1 MFGKAE
7 LAGLSQRKA
16 ALGLR
21 IAQRRGEMVADAGS
35 VASLLRQI
43 DPWLVRLHRV
53 SRFWPV
59 LLTFARLRR
68 GRSPLS
74 SKLGL
79 LFRWA
84 PLVVKIVRAV
94 KKNRGLQQ
102 RPFTYAGR
110 GE

>member
-1 MFGKAE
+1 MPGNAD
-7 LAGLSQRKA
+7 LGGLTLRKA
-16 ALGLR
+16 ALRLR
-21 IAQRRGEMVADAGS
+21 IARRRAEMVADASS
-35 VASLLRQI
+35 VASLLLQI

-59 LLTFARLRR
+59 LLAFSRLRR

-74 SKLGL
+74 KVGL

-84 PLVVKIVRAV
+84 PLVVQIVRAV
-94 KKNRGLQQ
+94 KKNRGLLQ

-110 GE
+110 DE